1 MAKPRRL
8 TFRKSP
14 RRTLRVRDCSLKR
27 HLAAQVAKQFAQPDR
42 FHCRQIGSET
52 AAGEHC
58 RLAEHVCFDHPHKPG
73 VAGAI

>member
-14 RRTLRVRDCSLKR
+14 RRTLRVGDCSPKR

-42 FHCRQIGSET
+42 FHCRQIGIEIT
-52 AAGEHC
+52 AGEHSC
-58 RLAEHVCFDHPHKPG
+58 LAERVCLYHPHNPG
-73 VAGAI
+73 VAGAV